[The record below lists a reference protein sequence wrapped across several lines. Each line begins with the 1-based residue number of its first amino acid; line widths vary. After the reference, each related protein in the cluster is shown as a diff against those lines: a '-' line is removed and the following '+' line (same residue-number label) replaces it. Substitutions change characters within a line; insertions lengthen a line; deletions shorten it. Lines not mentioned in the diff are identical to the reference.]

1 MSEFY
6 LKIKKFNNEIEF
18 STDNEAIFDKKVKEL
33 LNDFYDIK
41 TSTKVEENIDTATF
55 PSQNNNAN
63 LSELCDFIDIEKP
76 LESVNEIQNNTP
88 KEQLFVDFE
97 QILNNAQQNE
107 TIQFRE
113 PENSNDEFLTFMV
126 SQNPQNELDY
136 LIFGAQYFQKYLS
149 QQSFTLKQLNA
160 KLVPTKN
167 IAITHKT
174 LNEALEKGFLELVPD
189 LTNTS
194 ITKEY
199 ALTQRGEYDYKQ

>member
-1 MSEFY
+1 MSDFY

-18 STDNEAIFDKKVKEL
+18 STDNEEIFDKKIKEL
-33 LNDFYDIK
+33 LNDFYEIK
-41 TSTKVEENIDTATF
+41 VSGNVEENFETPALE
-55 PSQNNNAN
+55 PQNNDVN
-63 LSELCDFIDIEKP
+63 LSDLCDFIDIEKP
-76 LESVNEIQNNTP
+76 SESVNEIQNNQP

-113 PENSNDEFLTFMV
+113 PENTNDEFLTFII

-136 LIFGAQYFQKYLS
+136 LIFSAQYFQKYLL
-149 QQSFTLKQLNA
+149 QQSFTLKQINS

-174 LNEALEKGFLELVPD
+174 LKDAIEQGFVELVPD

-194 ITKEY
+194 VSKEY
-199 ALTQRGEYDYKQ
+199 ALTQRGEYDYNK

>member
-1 MSEFY
+1 MSDFY

-18 STDNEAIFDKKVKEL
+18 STDNEEIFDKKVKEL
-33 LNDFYDIK
+33 LNDFYEIK
-41 TSTKVEENIDTATF
+41 VSGNVEENFETPASETQIND
-55 PSQNNNAN
+55 AN
-63 LSELCDFIDIEKP
+63 LSDLCDFIDIEKP
-76 LESVNEIQNNTP
+76 SESVNEIQNNQP

-113 PENSNDEFLTFMV
+113 PENTNDEFLTFII

-136 LIFGAQYFQKYLS
+136 LIFSAQYFQKYLS
-149 QQSFTLKQLNA
+149 QQSFTLKQINS

-174 LNEALEKGFLELVPD
+174 LKDAIEQGFLELIPD

-194 ITKEY
+194 VSKEY
-199 ALTQRGEYDYKQ
+199 ALTQRGEYDYNK

>member
-1 MSEFY
+1 MSDFY

-18 STDNEAIFDKKVKEL
+18 STDNEEIFDKKIKEL
-33 LNDFYDIK
+33 LNDFYEIK
-41 TSTKVEENIDTATF
+41 APEKVEENLETSALE
-55 PSQNNNAN
+55 PQNNDVN
-63 LSELCDFIDIEKP
+63 LSDLCDFIDIEKP
-76 LESVNEIQNNTP
+76 SESVNEIQNNQP

-113 PENSNDEFLTFMV
+113 PENTNDEFLTFII

-136 LIFGAQYFQKYLS
+136 LIFSAQYFQKYLL
-149 QQSFTLKQLNA
+149 QQSFTLKQINS

-174 LNEALEKGFLELVPD
+174 LKDAIEQGFLELIPD

-194 ITKEY
+194 VTKEY
-199 ALTQRGEYDYKQ
+199 ALTQRGEYDYNK

>member
-1 MSEFY
+1 MSDFY

-18 STDNEAIFDKKVKEL
+18 STDNEEIFDKKIKEL
-33 LNDFYDIK
+33 LNDFYEIK
-41 TSTKVEENIDTATF
+41 VSGNVEENLETPASETQIND
-55 PSQNNNAN
+55 AN
-63 LSELCDFIDIEKP
+63 LSDLCDFIDIEKP
-76 LESVNEIQNNTP
+76 SESVNEIQNNQP

-113 PENSNDEFLTFMV
+113 PENTNDEFLTFII

-136 LIFGAQYFQKYLS
+136 LIFSAQYFQKYLL
-149 QQSFTLKQLNA
+149 QQSFTLKQINS

-174 LNEALEKGFLELVPD
+174 LKDAIEQGFLELIPD

-194 ITKEY
+194 VTKEY
-199 ALTQRGEYDYKQ
+199 ALTQRGEYDYNK